1 MFLSFLRYCLEP
13 DNNDLPDDAIN
24 IDWQDM
30 LSWAER
36 QSIVGVVFNGIQKA
50 DKSLKIPKEVLF
62 GWIGYVNQIEGQNR
76 LLNKRC
82 VELTEYL
89 GQNGFDSCILKGQGN
104 ALLYDVRC
112 KKEDGRCMALLRTP
126 GDIDVWVM
134 PMLMSDGRCKKE
146 NVKRVIRFAREKNP
160 KAKAC
165 YHHVDYGDFNGVEVE
180 LHYRPSFMFNPV
192 HNYRLQRWFCKMA
205 DGGWLMAE
213 LPEDAGTIR
222 IPNKEFNI
230 IFQLSHVYN
239 HLLHEGIGLRQ
250 IIDYYFL
257 LKSGNNN
264 QVHGEEFM
272 VNGYT
277 GNLEETLQ
285 YLGLEK
291 IAGAMMWVLGY
302 LVHGEGGMVHGFKS
316 DEWMICEPDERRGRV
331 LLAEIM
337 KGGNFGH
344 YDAENQKAN
353 SAIKKNFQRI
363 KRDMRMMR
371 YFPSECLWEPVFR
384 IYHFIWRKF
393 H

>member
-1 MFLSFLRYCLEP
+1 MDVIAFLRYSIDSTIGE
-13 DNNDLPDDAIN
+13 LPGDAQS
-24 IDWQDM
+24 IDWREM
-30 LSWAER
+30 LLWAER

-50 DKSLKIPKEVLF
+50 GPALKIPKEVLF
-62 GWIGYVNQIEGQNR
+62 EWIGYVNQIEGQNR

-82 VELTEYL
+82 VELTEFL
-89 GQNGFDSCILKGQGN
+89 AQKGLESCILKGQGN

-134 PMLMSDGRCKKE
+134 PMSMPDGRCKKDD
-146 NVKRVIRFAREKNP
+146 VKRVIRFARKKKP

-165 YHHVDYGDFNGVEVE
+165 YHHVDYGEFNGVEVE

-192 HNYRLQRWFCKMA
+192 HNYRLQRWFSKMA
-205 DGGWLMAE
+205 VGGCMMAE
-213 LPEDAGTIR
+213 LPENAGIIR
-222 IPNKEFNI
+222 IPNREFNI

-250 IIDYYFL
+250 VVDYYYL
-257 LKSGNNN
+257 LKSDGRSKMDDVSN
-264 QVHGEEFM
+264 
-272 VNGYT
+272 
-277 GNLEETLQ
+277 TLR
-285 YLGLEK
+285 YLGLDK
-291 IAGAMMWVLGY
+291 IAGAMMWVLGF
-302 LVHGEGGMVHGFKS
+302 LVHGEGFMVNGFKR
-316 DEWMICEPDERRGRV
+316 DEWMICEPDEKRGRV

-353 SAIKKNFQRI
+353 NAIKKNFRRI
-363 KRDMRMMR
+363 KRDIRMMR
-371 YFPSECLWEPVFR
+371 YFPSECLWEPAFR
-384 IYHFIWRKF
+384 VYHFFWRLA